1 MAKISN
7 VYPGPQLVS
16 QRLIIKELANGD
28 VVKFEFDQPANS
40 TVNGVFVRTLTDLTV
55 ASAVDIGLNLGT
67 NSNYQGT
74 DVANDTDGILDGS
87 DDLTSVANQVF
98 SFTVGTNS
106 KETTSGITNGNADI
120 TNDQRALYGEIT
132 VGAADVTPVANAIE
146 VSIVYRIYE

>member
-7 VYPGPQLVS
+7 VYPGPQLAS
-16 QRLIIKELANGD
+16 QRLIIKELANSD

-40 TVNGVFVRTLTDLTV
+40 TVDGVYVRTLTDLTV
-55 ASAVDIGLNLGT
+55 ASDVNIGLNLGT

-74 DVANDTDGILDGS
+74 DVTNDADGILDGT

-98 SFTVGTNS
+98 SFTVGS
-106 KETTSGITNGNADI
+106 GVKESTPGTTNGPADI
-120 TNDQRALYGEIT
+120 TNEQRRLYGEIT

>member
-28 VVKFEFDQPANS
+28 AVKFEFDQPANS
-40 TVNGVFVRTLTDLTV
+40 TVDGVYVRTLTDLTV
-55 ASAVDIGLNLGT
+55 GSAVDIGLNLGT

-74 DVANDTDGILDGS
+74 DVANTTNGILDGS
-87 DDLTSVANQVF
+87 DGLTSVANQVF
-98 SFTVGTNS
+98 SFSVGS
-106 KETTSGITNGNADI
+106 GVKETTASLTSGNADI
-120 TNDQRALYGEIT
+120 TNEQRTLYGEIT
-132 VGAADVTPVANAIE
+132 VGAAAVTPVANAIE

>member
-55 ASAVDIGLNLGT
+55 ASTVDIGLNLGT

-87 DDLTSVANQVF
+87 DDTTSVANQVF
-98 SFTVGTNS
+98 SFSVGSNV
-106 KETTSGITNGNADI
+106 KETSSGTTNGNADI
-120 TNDQRALYGEIT
+120 TNEQRTLYGEIT
-132 VGAADVTPVANAIE
+132 VGAANVTPVANAIE

>member
-7 VYPGPQLVS
+7 VYPGPQLAS
-16 QRLIIKELANGD
+16 QRLIIKDLANSD

-40 TVNGVFVRTLTDLTV
+40 TVDGVYVRTLTDLTV

-74 DVANDTDGILDGS
+74 DVVNDTDGILDG
-87 DDLTSVANQVF
+87 DEALTSVANQVF
-98 SFTVGTNS
+98 SFTVNGLA
-106 KETTSGITNGNADI
+106 KETASGTTSGVADI
-120 TNDQRALYGEIT
+120 TNEQRRLYGEIT

>member
-7 VYPGPQLVS
+7 VYPGPQLAS
-16 QRLIIKELANGD
+16 QRLIIKELVNGD

-40 TVNGVFVRTLTDLTV
+40 TVDGVYVRTLTDLTV

-67 NSNYQGT
+67 NSNYQAV
-74 DVANDTDGILDGS
+74 DVASATNGILDGS

-98 SFTVGTNS
+98 SFTVNGLAKESTAGT
-106 KETTSGITNGNADI
+106 TNGVADI
-120 TNDQRALYGEIT
+120 TNEQRTLYGRIS
-132 VGAADVTPVANAIE
+132 VGAADVTPAANAIE